1 MILDI
6 FNLFHSF
13 ILNMHFI
20 VNYDL
25 FYEILFV
32 DKQNISMYRYNMK
45 KDVRKYLGLKVRAM
59 REAANMTQEEL
70 ATICDVSWRTIS
82 NLERGTVVP
91 DLFMIYR
98 IAQNFDVKIDEL
110 LDHQVINQKSLSRIE
125 KENIIIEKIKRI
137 DDNVLD
143 YIDEQLCLLLKHF
156 NH

>member
-1 MILDI
+1 MTYFMKYRSWINKIFQCIAKTGLITNDI
-6 FNLFHSF
+6 ATAKESLENSK
-13 ILNMHFI
+13 NQ
-20 VNYDL
+20 V
-25 FYEILFV
+25 E
-32 DKQNISMYRYNMK
+32 
-45 KDVRKYLGLKVRAM
+45 VRAM

-110 LDHQVINQKSLSRIE
+110 LDHQIINQKSLSRIE

>member
-6 FNLFHSF
+6 FNSFHSF

-110 LDHQVINQKSLSRIE
+110 LDHQIINQKSLSRIE

-137 DDNVLD
+137 DDNILD

>member
-1 MILDI
+1 MY
-6 FNLFHSF
+6 
-13 ILNMHFI
+13 FI

-91 DLFMIYR
+91 DLLMIYR

-110 LDHQVINQKSLSRIE
+110 LDHQIINQKSLSRIE

>member
-6 FNLFHSF
+6 FNSFHSF

-110 LDHQVINQKSLSRIE
+110 LDHQIINQKSLSRIE

>member
-6 FNLFHSF
+6 FNSFHSF

-70 ATICDVSWRTIS
+70 AAICDVSWRTIS

-110 LDHQVINQKSLSRIE
+110 LDHQIINQKSLSRIE

-137 DDNVLD
+137 DDNILD

>member
-13 ILNMHFI
+13 ILNMNFI
-20 VNYDL
+20 VIYDL
-25 FYEILFV
+25 FYEISFV

-91 DLFMIYR
+91 DLLMIYR

-110 LDHQVINQKSLSRIE
+110 LDHQIINQKSLSRIE

>member
-6 FNLFHSF
+6 FNSFHSF

-110 LDHQVINQKSLSRIE
+110 LDHQVINQKSLSRLE
-125 KENIIIEKIKRI
+125 KENIIIEKVKQL

>member
-1 MILDI
+1 
-6 FNLFHSF
+6 
-13 ILNMHFI
+13 
-20 VNYDL
+20 
-25 FYEILFV
+25 
-32 DKQNISMYRYNMK
+32 MYRYNMK

-110 LDHQVINQKSLSRIE
+110 LDHQIINQKSLSRIE
-125 KENIIIEKIKRI
+125 KENKIIEKIKRI
-137 DDNVLD
+137 DDNILD
-143 YIDEQLCLLLKHF
+143 SCIGAGADILFRDGIDTTIIGCVGLAVNGQ
-156 NH
+156 

>member
-110 LDHQVINQKSLSRIE
+110 LDHQVINQKSLSRLE
-125 KENIIIEKIKRI
+125 KENIIIERVKQL

>member
-1 MILDI
+1 MYFIAI
-6 FNLFHSF
+6 FG
-13 ILNMHFI
+13 
-20 VNYDL
+20 L

-32 DKQNISMYRYNMK
+32 DKQNISRYKHNMK
-45 KDVRKYLGLKVRAM
+45 NDVRKYLGLKVRAM
-59 REAANMTQEEL
+59 REAANITQEEL
-70 ATICDVSWRTIS
+70 AAICDVSWRTIS

-110 LDHQVINQKSLSRIE
+110 FDHQIINQKSLSRLK
-125 KENIIIEKIKRI
+125 KENKIIEKIKQL

>member
-1 MILDI
+1 
-6 FNLFHSF
+6 
-13 ILNMHFI
+13 MHFI

-32 DKQNISMYRYNMK
+32 DKQCISRYKYNMK
-45 KDVRKYLGLKVRAM
+45 SDVRKYLGLKVRAI

-70 ATICDVSWRTIS
+70 AAICDVSWRTIS

-98 IAQNFDVKIDEL
+98 IAQYFDVRIDEL
-110 LDHQVINQKSLSRIE
+110 LDHQITNQKSLSRLE
-125 KENIIIEKIKRI
+125 KENIIIEKIKQL

-143 YIDEQLCLLLKHF
+143 YVDEQLCLLLKHF